1 MGALRSSSVVALLL
15 VFSWGAVAT
24 GQAASGADTPMETI
38 RWSNDAILEILSTR
52 DPLDSEGE
60 AQIYDVMDKVTDF
73 QRMSD
78 AAIEGLCEA
87 DSEDC
92 EEWKRVFGDLLRIR
106 SIKGVGRY
114 RADRFD
120 YLNEEIDGE
129 QAVVN
134 CLAYFKKEDEEFALD
149 YELTH
154 VDNGWVIVNYVIDD
168 VDTVRSYRRRFTRL
182 LRNESVD
189 QIIGRLTKRIQELEA
204 ES

>member
-1 MGALRSSSVVALLL
+1 MGKLCSTSVVALLL
-15 VFSWGAVAT
+15 LFLWGAVAT
-24 GQAASGADTPMETI
+24 GQAASGADTPMETV
-38 RWSNDAILEILSTR
+38 RWSNDAILAILTER

-60 AQIYDVMDKVTDF
+60 AQVFEVMDQVTDF

-78 AAIEGLCEA
+78 AAIEGVCEA
-87 DSEDC
+87 EGEQCD
-92 EEWKRVFGDLLRIR
+92 EWKRVFGDLLRIR

-120 YLNEEIDGE
+120 YLSEEIDGE

-134 CLAYFKKEDEEFALD
+134 CLAYFEQEDEEFTLD
-149 YELTH
+149 YELTR
-154 VDNGWVIVNYVIDD
+154 VDDGWVIVNYVIDD

-182 LRNESVD
+182 LRNENVG
-189 QIIGRLTKRIQELEA
+189 QIIERLETRIQELET